1 MFRRLSLSSPRAS
14 AGVPARAAEG
24 NSLAF
29 ERGELRVDPR
39 RPVWPKDLARVRTVL
54 PQHLQDA
61 PAPAAASR
69 GSLVVR
75 AKAAPLTVGFAW
87 CMPAAGASGT
97 VLVEETAVLP
107 EYQRRG
113 VGAGLV
119 LESARWMEELG
130 FRCIWIF
137 PISGAGWVERLGFV
151 DSTGTG
157 MYEAEIADV
166 LLGSTPDGP
175 AA

>member
-1 MFRRLSLSSPRAS
+1 M
-14 AGVPARAAEG
+14 
-24 NSLAF
+24 
-29 ERGELRVDPR
+29 
-39 RPVWPKDLARVRTVL
+39 
-54 PQHLQDA
+54 
-61 PAPAAASR
+61 
-69 GSLVVR
+69 
-75 AKAAPLTVGFAW
+75 
-87 CMPAAGASGT
+87 
-97 VLVEETAVLP
+97 LP